1 VSRRD
6 PWWLALVRWPL
17 WSWGR
22 LVTTVVVALVL
33 GWGVGVGQGWL
44 ARGSAPA
51 AASTPA
57 VGTSSA
63 ATTAP
68 TDPWAN
74 ASAESST
81 TTTTTR
87 PTASIATS
95 IATTGAPAGAVA
107 VAREFVTAW
116 ARPDMAAEPW
126 WQALNPLCTSTFA
139 ALLHQTD
146 PARVP
151 AHRLV
156 GEPVLSPSSSASS
169 NSASSSSASSNSAS
183 SNSASSNSA
192 SPGTGA
198 TRPVG
203 TQVVLLAPTDAGGVL
218 VSVVLE
224 GAGWLVSDVEPA
236 DAPPA
241 ASTAVPEASVAG
253 PSTARTG

>member
-33 GWGVGVGQGWL
+33 GWGVGVGQGWV

-51 AASTPA
+51 AASAPA
-57 VGTSSA
+57 GGTSSA

-87 PTASIATS
+87 PTTS
-95 IATTGAPAGAVA
+95 IVTTGAPAGAVA

-169 NSASSSSASSNSAS
+169 NSASS
-183 SNSASSNSA
+183 NSASSNSA
-192 SPGTGA
+192 SPGTGT